1 MVQPLRIEK
10 DDMSVVIY
18 TEHHRIEGTIHPL
31 RGSRL
36 TDFLNSDRMGTFIPV
51 TDAKVYIWSEDTPI
65 HTADLLD
72 VHKGHVAM
80 VIPKAAACQ

>member
-10 DDMSVVIY
+10 DELSVVIY
-18 TEHHRIEGTIHPL
+18 TEHHRIEGKIHPL

-36 TDFLNSDRMGTFIPV
+36 TDFLNSERLGTFIPV
-51 TDAKVYIWSEDTPI
+51 TEATVYVWSEETPLY
-65 HTADLLD
+65 TTDVLD

-80 VIPKAAACQ
+80 VIPRAAACR